1 MIHYIYSYLAKI
13 YLLEVNTRE
22 TLGKGVKFVQS

>member
-1 MIHYIYSYLAKI
+1 MIHYIYSYLAMI
-13 YLLEVNTRE
+13 YLLEVSIRE

>member
-1 MIHYIYSYLAKI
+1 MIHYIYSYLAMI
-13 YLLEVNTRE
+13 YLLEVNIRE